1 MTVPWAS
8 GRRLRKCTLR
18 PAGVLCFSG
27 THWQSIRTSNP
38 IESTFGTIRHRTKS
52 SKGCLSRDGMLH
64 MMFKLGL
71 CAEKNWRRLPG
82 FDYLAK
88 VVTGI
93 QFKDSVEV
101 TEVDQ
106 AAA

>member
-1 MTVPWAS
+1 
-8 GRRLRKCTLR
+8 
-18 PAGVLCFSG
+18 
-27 THWQSIRTSNP
+27 
-38 IESTFGTIRHRTKS
+38 
-52 SKGCLSRDGMLH
+52 MLH